1 MLECYLINTI
11 ILNQYF
17 SFEIYHECVI
27 WSMENYE
34 DYLVCYIYM
43 YCSTALY
50 NVLYDFEDVDA
61 LAKPYSIE
69 SVVDHRCK
77 NGLETG

>member
-1 MLECYLINTI
+1 
-11 ILNQYF
+11 
-17 SFEIYHECVI
+17 
-27 WSMENYE
+27 MENYE
-34 DYLVCYIYM
+34 GYLVCYIYM

-77 NGLETG
+77 NGLDTG

>member
-1 MLECYLINTI
+1 MCYMEYGKLRGLFGML
-11 ILNQYF
+11 
-17 SFEIYHECVI
+17 
-27 WSMENYE
+27 
-34 DYLVCYIYM
+34 YIYM

-50 NVLYDFEDVDA
+50 NVLYNFEDVDA

-69 SVVDHRCK
+69 SVVEHCCK

>member
-1 MLECYLINTI
+1 MCYMEYGKLRGLFGML
-11 ILNQYF
+11 
-17 SFEIYHECVI
+17 
-27 WSMENYE
+27 
-34 DYLVCYIYM
+34 YIY
-43 YCSTALY
+43 ALY

-69 SVVDHRCK
+69 SVVDNCCK